1 MLRVTAVVEA
11 MTEFGALLL
20 PSWVVAILFGQAP
33 GSGSPTG
40 GASGGQGFAAAE
52 DRERPHEV
60 TAREKR
66 KGPG

>member
-33 GSGSPTG
+33 GSGLDLILARFG
-40 GASGGQGFAAAE
+40 GGSLLALS
-52 DRERPHEV
+52 V
-60 TAREKR
+60 MC
-66 KGPG
+66 